1 MALESPAA
9 GLARDRSATEHLIL
23 VVDDDPGIVGFL
35 ELALADEGYQVRAAV
50 NGRDGLTR
58 IAEGRPD
65 LILLDMNMPG
75 MDGWQ
80 FCAELRQRGPEL
92 SSIPIV
98 VMTAARDAS
107 LRSREVGAQ
116 GFLGKP
122 FDLDQLFRTISGLL
136 GC

>member
-1 MALESPAA
+1 MALNSPAL
-9 GLARDRSATEHLIL
+9 GLARDSGATDNLIL

-35 ELALADEGYQVRAAV
+35 ELALTDEGYRVRAAV
-50 NGRDGLTR
+50 NGSEALVRVS
-58 IAEGRPD
+58 EGRPD

-75 MDGWQ
+75 MDGWE
-80 FCAELRQRGPEL
+80 FCSELRGRGPDF

-107 LRSREVGAQ
+107 VRSREVGAQ

-122 FDLDQLFRTISGLL
+122 FDLDQLFRTIAGLL
-136 GC
+136 P